1 MFSFRHLPFLVCTLC
16 AFSAVAA
23 ERPKDAEQKKP
34 LPYEVVVHA
43 DNDEAKALLTQH
55 LGLIKQREMADLDS
69 EQIGFLAE
77 DAPNQAQE
85 MLETLGY
92 FNSKVS
98 VQKNQDQY
106 DVHVTLGPRVKV
118 NDVMVLLE
126 GSVTEDGEL
135 GDYYRQAM
143 SNWALPVGNPYDQ
156 SGWDSSKTSVLRGVT
171 KYKYPLA
178 QIKSS
183 QAYIDPDAQT
193 AQLSVV
199 VDSNEPVYFGD
210 IQVSGTERYPES
222 VVRGLADFRYGND
235 YDLEKILDYQEALE
249 QDSHYA
255 NVVVNAD
262 FDNLFERHVPIKVNV
277 VEVPRQKLELGLK
290 YDTNE
295 GVGTHFGY
303 DHYNMFKRGYVGSI
317 VSDVSKYEQIVS
329 FGVSQPRN
337 EKGYYH
343 TANVRFKNTEV
354 QKVHTK
360 TANVGVWRIRHRNNI
375 DAQFG
380 LEYYLETASIDGG
393 PNLGNSRA
401 LLATAMWKQQNVTT
415 RLRPLHGYTLEGAVS
430 STLGKLGST
439 ADVQRANARASYYF
453 TPENTQLGTIVVRGQ
468 LGVVHV
474 KSDASVPSDLLFRTG
489 GAGSV
494 RGYEYLG
501 IGIDGP
507 NGSVLGGKVIGVASL
522 EYQYPMTKNLS
533 LAVFQDMGDVANK
546 AKDFRLKQ
554 ATGLGIRWF
563 SPVAPVSFDIA
574 RAHDDNKIRWHISLG
589 TTF

>member
-1 MFSFRHLPFLVCTLC
+1 MFSFRHLPILVCTL
-16 AFSAVAA
+16 SALSTFAA
-23 ERPKDAEQKKP
+23 DRPADTESKKP

-43 DNDEAKALLTQH
+43 EDDDVQALLTQH
-55 LGLIKQREMADLDS
+55 LGLIKQREMEDLDA

-92 FNSKVS
+92 FNSTVS

-106 DVHVTLGPRVKV
+106 DVYVTLGPRV
-118 NDVMVLLE
+118 NIEDVVVLLE
-126 GSVTEDGEL
+126 GAVVEDDNLGE
-135 GDYYRQAM
+135 YYRKAM
-143 SNWALPVGNPYDQ
+143 SNWALPVGDPYNQ
-156 SGWDSSKTSVLRGVT
+156 GNWDSSKTAVLRGIT
-171 KYKYPLA
+171 QYKYPLA
-178 QIKSS
+178 QLKFS
-183 QAYIDPDAQT
+183 QAYIDPEAQT
-193 AQLSVV
+193 AQLNVT

-222 VVRGLADFRYGND
+222 VVRGLADFRYGHD

-249 QDSHYA
+249 QDNHYS

-262 FDNLFERHVPIKVNV
+262 FDNLQERHVPIKVNV
-277 VEVPRQKLELGLK
+277 VEVPRQKLELGVK

-295 GVGTHFGY
+295 GIGTHFGY

-317 VSDVSKYEQIVS
+317 VADLSKYEQSVG

-343 TANVRFKNTEV
+343 TAGLRFKNTEI
-354 QKVHTK
+354 QKVKTK
-360 TANVGVWRIRHRNNI
+360 TANVGLWRVRHANNI

-380 LEYYLETASIDGG
+380 LEYYLESASIDGG
-393 PNLGNSRA
+393 PKLGNSRA
-401 LLATAMWKQQNVTT
+401 LLATAMWKQQTVTT
-415 RLRPLHGYTLEGAVS
+415 RLRPLHGYTLEGSIS
-430 STLGKLGST
+430 STLGTLAST
-439 ADVQRANARASYYF
+439 ANIQRANARASYYF
-453 TPENTQLGTIVVRGQ
+453 TPENAKLGTVVLRAQAGIV
-468 LGVVHV
+468 HT
-474 KSDASVPSDLLFRTG
+474 KDEASVPTDLLFRTG
-489 GAGSV
+489 GSGSV

-507 NGSVLGGKVIGVASL
+507 NGSVLGGKVIGVASF
-522 EYQYPMTKNLS
+522 EYQYPMSKNLS
-533 LAVFQDMGDVANK
+533 LAVFQDMGDVTNK
-546 AKDFRLKQ
+546 AKDFKLRQ
-554 ATGLGIRWF
+554 ATGLGLRWF

>member
-1 MFSFRHLPFLVCTLC
+1 MFSFRHFPILVCTL
-16 AFSAVAA
+16 SALSTFAA
-23 ERPKDAEQKKP
+23 ERPKDDDTKKP

-43 DNDEAKALLTQH
+43 EDDEAQALLTQH
-55 LGLIKQREMADLDS
+55 LGLIKQREMEDLDA
-69 EQIGFLAE
+69 EQIGFLVE
-77 DAPNQAQE
+77 DGPKQAQE

-92 FNSKVS
+92 FNSTVS
-98 VQKNQDQY
+98 IKKTQDQY
-106 DVHVTLGPRVKV
+106 DVYVTLGPRVKID
-118 NDVMVLLE
+118 DVVVLLE
-126 GSVTEDGEL
+126 GSVTEDESL
-135 GDYYRQAM
+135 GDYYRKAM

-156 SGWDSSKTSVLRGVT
+156 SNWDSSKTAVLRGIT
-171 KYKYPLA
+171 QYKYPLA
-178 QIKSS
+178 QLKFS

-193 AQLSVV
+193 AQLSVT
-199 VDSNEPVYFGD
+199 VDSNEPVYFGH

-222 VVRGLADFRYGND
+222 VVLGLADFRYGND

-249 QDSHYA
+249 QDNHYA

-262 FDNLFERHVPIKVNV
+262 FDNLQERHVPIKVNV

-295 GVGTHFGY
+295 GIGTHFGY

-317 VSDVSKYEQIVS
+317 VADLSKYEQAVG

-343 TANVRFKNTEV
+343 TAGIRFKNTEI
-354 QKVHTK
+354 QKVKTK
-360 TANVGVWRIRHRNNI
+360 TANVGVWRVRHDNNI

-380 LEYYLETASIDGG
+380 LEYYLETASIEGG

-401 LLATAMWKQQNVTT
+401 LLATAMWKQQAVTT
-415 RLRPLHGYTLEGAVS
+415 RLRPLHGYTLEGSVS
-430 STLGKLGST
+430 STLGTLAST
-439 ADVQRANARASYYF
+439 ANIQRANARASYYF
-453 TPENTQLGTIVVRGQ
+453 TPENAQLGTVVLRAQAGIV
-468 LGVVHV
+468 HT
-474 KSDASVPSDLLFRTG
+474 KDEASVPTDLLFRTG
-489 GAGSV
+489 GSGSV

-507 NGSVLGGKVIGVASL
+507 NRSVLGGKVIGVASI
-522 EYQYPMTKNLS
+522 EYQYPMSKNLS
-533 LAVFQDMGDVANK
+533 LALFQDMGDVANK
-546 AKDFRLKQ
+546 AKDFKLRQ
-554 ATGLGIRWF
+554 ATGVGVRWF